1 MQDRYPD
8 PEIFSVGVMHE
19 YLGKR
24 LSLQDITDTRGY
36 NRMVVSPDISRP
48 GLCLSGYT
56 YKFMYDRIQIFGET
70 DITLLNQLS
79 QEDRVAA
86 VNNVYDFPVVCSIVT
101 KGLSPPVELVDAA
114 RRTET
119 ALFLSPEDTTPLIH
133 ELTDFLGE
141 VFAHHISLHGTLVDV
156 YGEGLLVMGRS
167 AIGKSE
173 AVLGLVERGHRLV
186 ADDLIR
192 VRKAVNRLTGTGDS
206 LIGFHMEIRGIGF
219 VSIAEL
225 FGVGATKEM
234 QSVDLVVRLL
244 DPDLVDEAD
253 RSGLEEKF
261 MTILGVDVPLVEIPV
276 LPGRNITLLLE
287 VAAMMNIQAKDTGC
301 TSAERLNRKLIARMS
316 RKRFKD
322 SYDRKNSNSSK

>member
-8 PEIFSVGVMHE
+8 PETFSVGTL
-19 YLGKR
+19 YKCLGKR
-24 LSLQDITDTRGY
+24 LSLDNITDTRGY
-36 NRMVVSPDISRP
+36 DRMVVSPDISRP

-56 YKFMYDRIQIFGET
+56 YKFMHDRIQIFGDTE
-70 DITLLNQLS
+70 IALLNQLS
-79 QEDRVAA
+79 QSERITAVA
-86 VNNVYDFPVVCSIVT
+86 NVYDFPVVCSIVT
-101 KGLSPPVELVDAA
+101 KGLSPPDELVSAA
-114 RRTET
+114 RKTDT

-141 VFAHHISLHGTLVDV
+141 VFAPHVSLHGTLVDV

-186 ADDLIR
+186 ADDLVR
-192 VRKAVNRLTGTGDS
+192 VRRAVNRLIGTGDS

-225 FGVGATKEM
+225 FGVGATKEL

-244 DPDLVDEAD
+244 DADIVDEAD
-253 RSGLEEKF
+253 RSGLEEKH
-261 MTILGVDVPLVEIPV
+261 MTIMGVDVPMVEIPV

-301 TSAERLNRKLIARMS
+301 TSAERLNRKLIARMG
-316 RKRFKD
+316 RKRLRDK
-322 SYDRKNSNSSK
+322 YDGRDGNCSQ

>member
-1 MQDRYPD
+1 VQDRYPD
-8 PEIFSVGVMHE
+8 PEIFSVGVMYE
-19 YLGKR
+19 YIGKR
-24 LSLQDITDTRGY
+24 LALKDVTETRGY
-36 NRMVVSPDISRP
+36 GRMVVSPDISRP

-56 YKFMYDRIQIFGET
+56 YNFMHDRIQIFGET
-70 DITLLNQLS
+70 EITLLNQLS
-79 QEDRVAA
+79 HEDRVIAID
-86 VNNVYDFPVVCSIVT
+86 NVYDFPVVCSIVT
-101 KGLSPPVELVDAA
+101 KGLSPPAELVDAA
-114 RRTET
+114 GKSET
-119 ALFLSPEDTTPLIH
+119 ALFLSPQDTTPLIH
-133 ELTDFLGE
+133 EITDFLGE

-186 ADDLIR
+186 ADDLVR

-225 FGVGATKEM
+225 FGVGATKET

-244 DPDLVDEAD
+244 DADLADEAD

-261 MTILGVDVPLVEIPV
+261 MTIMGVDVPLVEIPV

-322 SYDRKNSNSSK
+322 NYDRENSNGSK

>member
-8 PEIFSVGVMHE
+8 PATFSVGVMYE
-19 YLGKR
+19 C
-24 LSLQDITDTRGY
+24 LSKKLALESKTDSRGY
-36 NRMVVSPDISRP
+36 NRMVVSPDISRS

-56 YKFMYDRIQIFGET
+56 YKFMHERIQIFGET
-70 DITLLNQLS
+70 EITLLNQLS
-79 QEDRVAA
+79 REDRITAIA
-86 VNNVYDFPVVCSIVT
+86 NVYNFPVACSIVT
-101 KGLSPPVELVDAA
+101 KGLIPPEELVKAA
-114 RRTET
+114 EEADS
-119 ALFLSPEDTTPLIH
+119 ALFLSPRDTTPLIH

-141 VFAHHISLHGTLVDV
+141 VFAGFISLHGTFVDV

-186 ADDLIR
+186 ADDLVRIR
-192 VRKAVNRLTGTGDS
+192 KTSNGLIGTGDA

-225 FGVGATKEM
+225 FGVGATKEI

-244 DPDLVDEAD
+244 DSGVVDEAD
-253 RSGLEEKF
+253 RSGLEQKTF
-261 MTILGVDVPLVEIPV
+261 SIMGFDVPLVEIPV

-316 RKRFKD
+316 RKRLRD
-322 SYDRKNSNSSK
+322 NYDRSDGNSSQ